1 MPSEKQIRAACRPT
15 LARYANYFE
24 IGHNPYEFLID
35 FGQFQPESASVL
47 LHTRIIFGPAHAKLL
62 GHMLSEAV
70 RRYESENSVIPDVL
84 ENPDLTDALADLK
97 RSNLGEN
104 SDPHAGSGGK
114 SNKAPPAKKRGKRV
128 NL

>member
-62 GHMLSEAV
+62 EHMLGEAV
-70 RRYESENSVIPDVL
+70 RRYESENSVIPDVSK
-84 ENPDLTDALADLK
+84 EPDLTGTLTDLK
-97 RSNLGEN
+97 RPNLGEN
-104 SDPHAGSGGK
+104 PEPHAGSGVK
-114 SNKAPPAKKRGKRV
+114 SKKVPPAKKRGKRV

>member
-47 LHTRIIFGPAHAKLL
+47 LHTRIVFGPAHAKLL
-62 GHMLSEAV
+62 EHMLGEAV
-70 RRYESENSVIPDVL
+70 RRYESENSVIPDVS
-84 ENPDLTDALADLK
+84 ENHDRGDTLANLK
-97 RSNLGEN
+97 HPLSGNKH
-104 SDPHAGSGGK
+104 DPNVGSGSK
-114 SNKAPPAKKRGKRV
+114 SNKSPPRKRRGKES
-128 NL
+128 